1 MKSSVTVLSFTS
13 KNALAMSFAH

>member
-1 MKSSVTVLSFTS
+1 MKSCVTVLSFTS